1 MTKGRKIIASLLAL
15 LLSVGCVSQ
24 RVEVEKRGNV
34 YYEIFVASFYDSDG
48 NGVGDLKGVEQKL
61 DYLDDL
67 GISGI
72 WLMPI
77 MPSPSYHKYDVTDYM
92 SIDPAYGTM
101 DDFESLVQ
109 SAKEKDID
117 IIIDLVLNHSS
128 SQHPWF
134 IEAKRNVREGTCGKE
149 DSYCDHYVFSDEKL
163 ANYYPVLGSDQYYE
177 GVFWSEMP
185 DLNLDSEVLRTRIEE
200 IVDFWMAKGI
210 KGFRLDAIM
219 HYYGGNTAKNVE
231 FLTWFNELV
240 RSKREDAYIVGE
252 AWTSSE
258 TVAKYY
264 ESGISCFDFS
274 LSQADGKI
282 VSTIRSGKGNNL
294 ATIVSYYQDKI
305 KSYDSNAMNS
315 VFISNH
321 DQGRSAAY
329 FFNSIEQTKLIA
341 NVYLLLPGTPFIYYG
356 EEIGMLGSGK
366 DENKRLGYVWN
377 SENTT
382 GKCNDPSGADYTK
395 KLKGGLAQ
403 QQKDKDSLYSHYKK
417 VISIRNQHSSYV
429 DGTHTYVDSGNDAV
443 YMIASENDEESIL
456 TIHNFS
462 SETVTVECPVEYTNI
477 TGEILLTKGNTKL
490 SNNTLE
496 IPAMSTVIMEKTYE
510 TK

>member
-1 MTKGRKIIASLLAL
+1 MRKGRKIISCLLAL
-15 LLSVGCVSQ
+15 LLSVGCTMQ
-24 RVEVEKRGNV
+24 EVEVEKKGNV
-34 YYEIFVASFYDSDG
+34 YYEIFVSSFYDSDG
-48 NGVGDLKGVEQKL
+48 NGVGDLKGVEEKL
-61 DYLDDL
+61 EYLDDL

-77 MPSPSYHKYDVTDYM
+77 MPSPTYHKYDVVDYM

-101 DDFESLVQ
+101 EDFESLVQ
-109 SAKEKDID
+109 SANEKNID

-134 IEAKRNVREGTCGKE
+134 QEAVSSMRNGTCERE
-149 DSYCDHYVFSDEKL
+149 DSYCDYYVFSDEKL
-163 ANYYPVLGSDQYYE
+163 ANYYPVLGTDQYYE
-177 GVFWSEMP
+177 GVFTSEMP
-185 DLNLDSEVLRTRIEE
+185 DLNLESEALRKDIEE

-264 ESGISCFDFS
+264 ESGISCFDFA

-282 VSTIRSGKGNNL
+282 VSTIRSGRGNAL
-294 ATIVSYYQDKI
+294 ATIVSSYQDQI
-305 KSYDSNAMNS
+305 ISYDTNAMNS
-315 VFISNH
+315 IFISNH

-329 FFNSIEQTKLIA
+329 FYNSNEQTKLMA
-341 NVYLLLPGTPFIYYG
+341 SVYLLLPGTPFVYYG

-366 DENKRLGYVWN
+366 DENKRLGYVWDSTN
-377 SENTT
+377 NT

-395 KLKGGLAQ
+395 KIKDGLAQ

-417 VISIRNQHSSYV
+417 VITLRNQHSSYV
-429 DGTHTYVDSGNDAV
+429 NGTHMFIESGNEAV
-443 YMIASENDEESIL
+443 YMIESENEEESIL

-462 SETVTVECPVEYTNI
+462 PDTVIVECPVEYTNI
-477 TGEILLTKGNTKL
+477 TGEIILTTGKSKL

-496 IPAMSTVIMEKTYE
+496 IPGMSTVIMEKSYE